1 MTTKQWLKVFFQEKN
16 LPFAQ
21 WDISASDGMTHF
33 IDNDF
38 VINAIHG
45 ASLDE
50 QKQIQSV
57 LRKLDFANADVNDFL
72 KHLAR
77 GLIET
82 QITNG

>member
-1 MTTKQWLKVFFQEKN
+1 MTTKQWLKIFFEEKN

-21 WDISASDGMTHF
+21 WEIEASDGVTHF
-33 IDNDF
+33 INNEI
-38 VINAIHG
+38 VIDAIHT
-45 ASLDE
+45 APPSE

-57 LRKLDFANADVNDFL
+57 LRRLDFANADVNDFL

-82 QITNG
+82 QIAS